1 MKKRIAL
8 VANSTWN
15 IYNFRQNLI
24 QKFSQ
29 EGYDIIIIAPV
40 DEFIIYKEK
49 YPDVR
54 HYNLRVLDRDSTNP
68 IRDLLLILE
77 LWRKYKKLKPD
88 IILHFTHK
96 PNIFGGMAAWL
107 AGITSFATVTG
118 LGYPFIHKGL
128 VRVLLTSLYK
138 WTAGCHKLFIFENT
152 EDKNLFTQKKIVPE
166 RKSRSVKG
174 CGVNTDWYQ
183 PELKDS
189 KQHKTIFTFI
199 GRLLYDKGIREFV
212 EAARKIRFQR
222 QDAEFWIV
230 GELDPQNPATVDKE
244 DLINWVQ
251 EGIVLYHGFVKD
263 VRSIISSSDCIVLPS
278 YREGLPRTI
287 IEAMSMEKPVITT
300 DTAGCNETVVE
311 GVNGFMVPV
320 KNTELLIDAL
330 FKFMLLSPH
339 ERQQMGKKGR
349 ELAVKEFDDKK
360 IATEIFDMIKIM

>member
-1 MKKRIAL
+1 LKKRIAL

-24 QKFSQ
+24 QKFSR
-29 EGYDIIIIAPV
+29 EGYDVVVIAPV
-40 DEFIIYKEK
+40 DEYIIYKEK

-54 HYNLRVLDRDSTNP
+54 HYNLRMLDRDSTNP

-77 LWRKYKKLKPD
+77 LWRKYRKLKPD
-88 IILHFTHK
+88 IIIHFTHK
-96 PNIFGGMAAWL
+96 PNIFGGLAAWL
-107 AGITSFATVTG
+107 AGITSYATVTG

-128 VRVLLTSLYK
+128 VRILLTSLYK
-138 WTAGCHKLFIFENT
+138 MTAGCHKLFIFENT

-166 RKSRSVKG
+166 RKSRTVKG
-174 CGVNTDWYQ
+174 CGVDTQWFLPIQ
-183 PELKDS
+183 ADS
-189 KQHKTIFTFI
+189 ERHKTVFTFI

-212 EAARKIRFQR
+212 EAARRIRSQR

-244 DLINWVQ
+244 DLITWVQ

-263 VRSIISSSDCIVLPS
+263 VRTIIASSDCIVLPS

-300 DTAGCNETVVE
+300 DTAGCNETVEE
-311 GVNGFMVPV
+311 GVNGFLVPV
-320 KNTELLIDAL
+320 QNTELLTHA
-330 FKFMLLSPH
+330 MLRFLQLSPS
-339 ERQQMGKKGR
+339 ERKQMGKKGR
-349 ELAVKEFDDKK
+349 ELAVTEFDDKK
-360 IATEIFDMIKIM
+360 IAAEIFDTIKII